1 MIALGGIGYGAYQ
14 FFESTNKVETVAIP
28 QVAGMNVN
36 EATQVLEQAGF
47 VVSRIDEPNPDVP
60 RDTVIATEPGVGSGL
75 PQGSRIKLRVSSG
88 PELTNVPD
96 VRDKKAEEA
105 RHLLEEA
112 GLVVN
117 PKLREEPHEEIPR
130 GNVIEQSPA
139 AGSQVSKGTR
149 VTLTVSSGLETK
161 TVPDVTGQTLESARA
176 TLESAGFVVEVVEVD
191 STEKQGTVVAVPQ
204 KGSELTVG
212 TTVELHVS
220 RGNQIKM
227 PRVEG
232 QTLTEA
238 EKALSDAGF
247 EGNIRTE
254 DVTTLD
260 LAKVDRVEKAD
271 PAAGTNI
278 NKDGEVTLR
287 VYRLGVPPPESSENP
302 EPAPLPEL
310 NIPGLRPN

>member
-1 MIALGGIGYGAYQ
+1 M
-14 FFESTNKVETVAIP
+14 
-28 QVAGMNVN
+28 
-36 EATQVLEQAGF
+36 
-47 VVSRIDEPNPDVP
+47 
-60 RDTVIATEPGVGSGL
+60 
-75 PQGSRIKLRVSSG
+75 
-88 PELTNVPD
+88 
-96 VRDKKAEEA
+96 
-105 RHLLEEA
+105 
-112 GLVVN
+112 
-117 PKLREEPHEEIPR
+117 
-130 GNVIEQSPA
+130 
-139 AGSQVSKGTR
+139 
-149 VTLTVSSGLETK
+149 TLTVSSGLETK

-302 EPAPLPEL
+302 EPDPLPEL